1 MRILKTAFAIKAT
14 TMCRLLV
21 VAAAMAIVCPCA
33 AQKNPYKIN
42 DELYK
47 MYVDAYMNRTT
58 KKGIVLS
65 QKMYDRAVQTGDK
78 KAQCIALTIPVIYY
92 TMHIDEKGFEKA
104 LKALQDRALATGYEQ
119 YYYFGFTN
127 KINMLIN
134 QKRLYDAFNYA
145 MQMEETSRQ
154 RKSMYGTFTALN
166 ALGQLHSQNF
176 EHRLAIECYKRA
188 LQLGTT
194 YLKGQ
199 DMAPQYRKIAECYED
214 LYDYHHMLEYAER
227 GYEVSKSFVTKTR
240 SIRGICYAAFMLGR
254 YDTFMKYYN
263 IYEKTEGKPSPN
275 SPSIQTREIAI
286 LRLIYDRRFDEA
298 EKSLTSMPLGSQY
311 FIHQLRLWAE
321 VYRFRG
327 DYNAQTATLRRMY
340 RAQVQQQDSV
350 RAINTNIMSSRITN
364 QMIALENQQLA
375 VERQRLLN
383 EQQRTKLRNSN
394 LELANTRLSLKNSDM
409 ELQHTRSEA
418 KLMRYSYDNKQLEAA
433 KLRSEIKAQQ
443 TALRA
448 HDLMIA
454 TIAAIVAITGVAVW
468 MFTRSHNRLIAR
480 LRQANKT
487 LESANRELTEAKRH
501 AEDAN
506 RAKTAFINNMEEDIR
521 TPLGNITR
529 IACAI
534 ADSKQ
539 NVPRAKIDA
548 AHKQMLENTDRLLG
562 IVGDVL
568 KKAQA

>member
-21 VAAAMAIVCPCA
+21 VAAAMAIMCPCA
-33 AQKNPYKIN
+33 AQKNPYKID
-42 DELYK
+42 DELYR

-65 QKMYDRAVQTGDK
+65 QEMYGRAVQTGDK

-92 TMHIDEKGFEKA
+92 TMHIDETGFEKA

-188 LQLGTT
+188 LQLGAT

-227 GYEVSKSFVTKTR
+227 GYGVSKSFVTKTR

-263 IYEKTEGKPSPN
+263 IYEKLEGKPDPN
-275 SPSIQTREIAI
+275 SQSIQTREIAI
-286 LRLIYDRRFDEA
+286 LKLIYDRRFGEA
-298 EKSLTSMPLGSQY
+298 EASLTSMPLASQY
-311 FIHQLRLWAE
+311 YIHQLRIWAE
-321 VYRFRG
+321 IYRFRG
-327 DYNAQTATLRRMY
+327 DYKTQAETFRRMY
-340 RAQVQQQDSV
+340 RTQVRQQDSV
-350 RAINTNIMSSRITN
+350 RSINTNAMSSRITN
-364 QMIALENQQLA
+364 QMLVFDNQRLA
-375 VERQRLLN
+375 IERQRLLN
-383 EQQRTKLRNSN
+383 EQQRAELHNSN
-394 LELANTRLSLKNSDM
+394 LELANTQLSLKNSDM
-409 ELQHTRSEA
+409 ELQRTRSEA

-433 KLRSEIKAQQ
+433 KLRSELAAQQ
-443 TALRA
+443 TEQRT
-448 HDLMIA
+448 HDIMLL
-454 TIAAIVAITGVAVW
+454 AITAVIAVIAVAVTV
-468 MFTRSHNRLIAR
+468 FVRNHNRLMAR
-480 LRQANKT
+480 LRQINADLAANH
-487 LESANRELTEAKRH
+487 RELTESKEH
-501 AEDAN
+501 AEAAN
-506 RAKTAFINNMEEDIR
+506 RAKTAFINNMESDIR
-521 TPLGNITR
+521 TPLNAVVR
-529 IACAI
+529 FANAI
-534 ADSKQ
+534 ADSARTMTPGEREANHQ
-539 NVPRAKIDA
+539 QVL
-548 AHKQMLENTDRLLG
+548 HNTDTLLR
-562 IVGDVL
+562 IVGEVI